1 MKLQEELFEA
11 AESNYEKVMNY
22 INRFSLTEDTEKTK
36 SGKWVNRGK
45 EGTHGEFRTKKA
57 ADAQRRAMFAQG
69 YKTEA
74 LNEAR
79 STKLQELIIKR
90 AQEAD
95 KETKDKIIKE
105 FTSPSTHEDD
115 IKDLQAL
122 LNGVDIKWY
131 WMLDTIVR
139 DNIIDSILSVMTNK
153 KIEEAK
159 EPEKCALCGEEIKG
173 YGNNGQPL
181 VNGLVCDKCNEEK
194 VIPERL
200 KRMKDNFKT
209 ESLDDNYFCVL
220 TNKNHNPVLFIGE
233 NGSVTE
239 PKDAKKFKTYA
250 EAKEELKGVPTGF
263 EIREIVDENKFLAES
278 IQDKHLGTETNI
290 SQENLSDTGLS
301 TMVNALISDE
311 LEAIDGYNSAIVTFE
326 TEGKSD
332 YTNIMR
338 DIINEEQTHIGQL
351 QKILDE
357 LKAGTIQNIKDGQ
370 IEAGEQLAETE
381 TPIDEN
387 VESNKKIIENSD
399 NNYKSVIVKDP
410 SRDAEYYF
418 NLVDIS
424 LSETDLNGYIKYC
437 ITDSGFDANHFQEL
451 VDCERI
457 NDDNDLV
464 RPIYIY
470 TLYNKYYR

>member
-22 INRFSLTEDTEKTK
+22 INKFSLTEDTEKTR

-69 YKTEA
+69 YKAEA

-95 KETKDKIIKE
+95 KETKDKIVKE
-105 FTSPSTHEDD
+105 FTSPSTVEDD

-250 EAKEELKGVPTGF
+250 EAKEELKGAPAGF

-278 IQDKHLGTETNI
+278 IQDKDIDEVLKLAKEIGLDTLADLQRFITDNPGDLLTELRNYKKDLGDDFKIKESVVKESFEDEHLGTEANI

-357 LKAGTIQNIKDGQ
+357 LKAGTIQNIEDGQ
-370 IEAGEQLAETE
+370 VEAGEQLAETE

-387 VESNKKIIENSD
+387 
-399 NNYKSVIVKDP
+399 
-410 SRDAEYYF
+410 
-418 NLVDIS
+418 IS
-424 LSETDLNGYIKYC
+424 K
-437 ITDSGFDANHFQEL
+437 
-451 VDCERI
+451 
-457 NDDNDLV
+457 
-464 RPIYIY
+464 
-470 TLYNKYYR
+470 